1 MHVTAYSPMGH
12 GKSYWNDSVACIR
25 EKEIT
30 EIAAKH
36 GVTPGQVLHLWFP
49 LVLHL
54 TKLIINL
61 ILSFYPV
68 FPHSRII
75 YLISE

>member
-25 EKEIT
+25 EKEVV

-36 GVTPGQVLHLWFP
+36 GVTPGQVCPRWLNTITGRP
-49 LVLHL
+49 
-54 TKLIINL
+54 
-61 ILSFYPV
+61 ILGGGQNYY
-68 FPHSRII
+68 H
-75 YLISE
+75 